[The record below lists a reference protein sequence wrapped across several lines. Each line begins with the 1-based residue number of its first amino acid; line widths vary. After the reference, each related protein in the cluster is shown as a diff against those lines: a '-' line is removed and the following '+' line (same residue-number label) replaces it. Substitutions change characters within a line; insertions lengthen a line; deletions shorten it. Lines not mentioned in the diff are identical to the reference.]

1 MLLLIRNKYFITFFL
16 LYITA
21 LVVLTL
27 VFHQPFIDIVT
38 PVLFFGIL
46 FSFIAWLLVRN
57 SIPLFPDKLFFKGEA
72 FVITG
77 LVLFFT
83 WYVTFGSSF
92 INKLIPQTVIADG
105 WKYAIIILV
114 KKLIVFVIVPF
125 LVYKTA
131 GFSLK
136 DFGLSTDLK
145 NLFNKKIILV
155 FVILSLVILL
165 FQYFLSGGA
174 KPLRDGLFSI
184 YQLLAGLPLLFGWL
198 FIEVGLVEEFFFRAV
213 LQSRI
218 AVLRK
223 SPVAG
228 IVISGLIFGL
238 AHAPGLFLR
247 GAESEG
253 ISEQMP
259 FIFWAAFTISA
270 MSVAGIFLG
279 IIWQRTKN
287 LYLVMAL
294 HAMVDLLPN
303 FSEFILTWHL

>member
-1 MLLLIRNKYFITFFL
+1 MLQLIRNKYFIGFSL
-16 LYITA
+16 LYGTA
-21 LVVLTL
+21 IAWLLL
-27 VFHQPFIDIVT
+27 VFHQPFMDLVT
-38 PVLFFGIL
+38 PLIFFGIL
-46 FSFIAWLLVRN
+46 FSFIAWLMVRD
-57 SIPLFPDKLFFKGEA
+57 SIPLFPDKPVFKGEA

-83 WYVTFGSSF
+83 WYITFGSSV
-92 INKLIPQTVIADG
+92 INKLIPQTVISDG
-105 WKYAIIILV
+105 RIYAIAILV
-114 KKLIVFVIVPF
+114 KKLIVIVIVPF

-131 GFSLK
+131 GFSRK

-145 NLFNKKIILV
+145 NLFNKKTILV
-155 FVILSLVILL
+155 FVILSLLILL

-174 KPLRDGLFSI
+174 KPLRDGQFSI
-184 YQLLAGLPLLFGWL
+184 YQLLVGLPLLFVWL
-198 FIEVGLVEEFFFRAV
+198 FLEVGLIEEFFFRAV

-218 AVLRK
+218 ALLLK
-223 SPVAG
+223 SPVGG

-238 AHAPGLFLR
+238 AHAPGLYLR

-253 ISEQMP
+253 VSEQMP
-259 FIFWAAFTISA
+259 FIFWAAYTISA

-287 LYLVMAL
+287 LLLVMAL

-303 FSEFILTWHL
+303 LAEFVQTWHL